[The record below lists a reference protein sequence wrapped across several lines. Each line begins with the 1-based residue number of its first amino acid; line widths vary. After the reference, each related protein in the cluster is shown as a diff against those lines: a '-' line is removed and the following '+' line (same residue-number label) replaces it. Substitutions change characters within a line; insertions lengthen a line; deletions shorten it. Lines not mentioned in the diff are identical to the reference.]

1 MWRKTGGA
9 SMSKKSGY
17 AVLGIAFI
25 VFSIIVFVS
34 PIEKSSSF
42 WVAYTFSV
50 VAFVLQIPVGKK
62 VLKHPELKSKF
73 MGYPILYIGI
83 SYLIIQ
89 VFAAIIIMLIPG
101 VPTWIPVIVC
111 VILLGIACIGMI
123 SGNMAREAVEQT
135 EAKIQSKVS
144 FIRSL
149 QADVEILAA
158 QEDNT
163 KVKAKLQSLAQAI
176 RYSDPMSSEQLSG
189 LEETI
194 SQKISSLSNM
204 NTDKLL
210 VISEIDYLLI
220 QRNKKCK
227 ALKI

>member
-1 MWRKTGGA
+1 
-9 SMSKKSGY
+9 MSKKSGY

-34 PIEKSSSF
+34 PIEKSLSF

-50 VAFVLQIPVGKK
+50 VAFALQIPVGKK
-62 VLKHPELKSKF
+62 ALKHPELKSKF

-89 VFAAIIIMLIPG
+89 LFAAIVIMLIPE
-101 VPTWIPVIVC
+101 VPTWIPIIVC
-111 VILLGIACIGMI
+111 VILLSIACIGMI
-123 SGNMAREAVEQT
+123 SENMAREAVEQA

-158 QEDNT
+158 QEDNA